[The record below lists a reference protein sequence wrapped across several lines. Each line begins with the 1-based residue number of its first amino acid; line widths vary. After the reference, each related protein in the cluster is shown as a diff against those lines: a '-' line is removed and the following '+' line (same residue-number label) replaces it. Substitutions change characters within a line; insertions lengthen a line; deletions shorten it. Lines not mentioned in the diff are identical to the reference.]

1 MIEHMPVRPAW
12 LDAAL
17 DAAPARPTLE
27 PLAVPLHRARR
38 RVATLSAWAA
48 VVAVAGLSLALRRR
62 RADGTDTEQEA
73 AGAA

>member
-17 DAAPARPTLE
+17 DAAPPRPTLE

-38 RVATLSAWAA
+38 RVATWTAWAA

-62 RADGTDTEQEA
+62 AAESADTAPEA
-73 AGAA
+73 PGES